1 MGDGAFGGYSACPP
15 AGASARL
22 QANTAVPRWAM
33 ECARNRGSE
42 KATISPSKRHE
53 TCLQSHRNHA
63 NACPSRVCFT
73 LWIPIRVCAH
83 QNHYPDV
90 TIRDEDA
97 NLFALDIKTAYR
109 ESDNTISG
117 MTLGTFTG
125 YFRDRAGTKNI
136 TYPYNSYKAPLVLGV
151 IYSRVEASLS
161 PQVYTL
167 EQIDSLPVPLKDLE
181 VFVQPK
187 YRVASDR
194 PGSGNTKNIG
204 AVREVDALINGRGS
218 FADLGEEVF
227 DDYWKGYFTT
237 DMARQAGI
245 EKQPYSSLQEYLQIK
260 GSGGAYEGNSIG
272 KVRVP
277 PIKCQGIKTKLV
289 PFIARSIRWQG
300 EGRWIEPFL
309 GSGVVAFNLKPRRA
323 LLADINPLSFA
334 SIKPFRETR

>member
-1 MGDGAFGGYSACPP
+1 MDRPEDILL
-15 AGASARL
+15 ARL
-22 QANTAVPRWAM
+22 RGWKPRFLQALQSGDQQWR
-33 ECARNRGSE
+33 ARGIINSE
-42 KATISPSKRHE
+42 KQLYPLPNDTKLISKVIE
-53 TCLQSHRNHA
+53 IMLTLALQEFASHFRYRLEFA
-63 NACPSRVCFT
+63 Q
-73 LWIPIRVCAH
+73 H

-90 TIRDEDA
+90 TIHDENG

-136 TYPYNSYKAPLVLGV
+136 TYPYNSYKAHLVLGV

-187 YRVASDR
+187 YRIASDR

-260 GSGGAYEGNSIG
+260 GSGGA
-272 KVRVP
+272 
-277 PIKCQGIKTKLV
+277 L
-289 PFIARSIRWQG
+289 
-300 EGRWIEPFL
+300 
-309 GSGVVAFNLKPRRA
+309 
-323 LLADINPLSFA
+323 
-334 SIKPFRETR
+334 

>member
-1 MGDGAFGGYSACPP
+1 MERSEAILL
-15 AGASARL
+15 ARL
-22 QANTAVPRWAM
+22 QEHLPVFKQT
-33 ECARNRGSE
+33 
-42 KATISPSKRHE
+42 
-53 TCLQSHRNHA
+53 LQSPDGRW
-63 NACPSRVCFT
+63 NARGIVDLKKRLYLLPNDTKLVSKVIEIMLTPALQEFASRFGYR
-73 LWIPIRVCAH
+73 LEFAQH

-136 TYPYNSYKAPLVLGV
+136 TYPYNSYKAHLVLGV

-187 YRVASDR
+187 YRIASDR

-260 GSGGAYEGNSIG
+260 GSGGA
-272 KVRVP
+272 
-277 PIKCQGIKTKLV
+277 L
-289 PFIARSIRWQG
+289 
-300 EGRWIEPFL
+300 
-309 GSGVVAFNLKPRRA
+309 
-323 LLADINPLSFA
+323 
-334 SIKPFRETR
+334 